1 MIFPF
6 MQLSAQGPRSNFEIG
21 EGGAPLMTGYWG
33 GGSGGGGVGTRH
45 LFLLTL
51 HNSKNT
57 GGGGGMCPPG
67 NPLLRG
73 PCCQS

>member
-33 GGSGGGGVGTRH
+33 GGSGGGGGHKTP
-45 LFLLTL
+45 FLT
-51 HNSKNT
+51 NSA
-57 GGGGGMCPPG
+57 
-67 NPLLRG
+67 
-73 PCCQS
+73 

>member
-33 GGSGGGGVGTRH
+33 GGSGHKTP
-45 LFLLTL
+45 FLT
-51 HNSKNT
+51 NSA
-57 GGGGGMCPPG
+57 
-67 NPLLRG
+67 
-73 PCCQS
+73 